1 MSVVILQREL
11 VVPGGKK
18 RRRRPEEV
26 RAERRQ
32 LEQGETMQERRLI

>member
-1 MSVVILQREL
+1 MSVIILQWEL